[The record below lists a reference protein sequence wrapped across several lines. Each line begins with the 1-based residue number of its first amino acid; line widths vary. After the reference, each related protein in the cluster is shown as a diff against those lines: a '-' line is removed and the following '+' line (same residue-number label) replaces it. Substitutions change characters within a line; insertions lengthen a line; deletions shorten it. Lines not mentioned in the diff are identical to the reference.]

1 MVGDS
6 RSTEVTREIK
16 HTMKNKVLAA
26 VAALG
31 LMLGGAGLM
40 IAAQTFG
47 KPKSIL
53 HIITVKWKADATA
66 AQKDAAIK
74 GVEKMAGQVPGLK
87 NVWLDTIK
95 VQPGG
100 YNNVIVMEFADQAAF
115 NAYADNQAHKDWEK
129 VYLPIR
135 EASTTHDAT
144 NK

>member
-1 MVGDS
+1 
-6 RSTEVTREIK
+6 
-16 HTMKNKVLAA
+16 MKNKLLAA

-31 LMLGGAGLM
+31 LMLGCAGLM

-66 AQKDAAIK
+66 AQKEAAIK

-100 YNNVIVMEFADQAAF
+100 YNNVIVMEFADQKSF
-115 NAYADNQAHKDWEK
+115 DGYADNQAHKDWEK

-135 EASTTHDAT
+135 EQSTTHDAT